1 MPLASANITDR
12 RIRALRRD
20 PRVAAHAPESAFGS
34 LVKTL
39 GLLKRVME
47 PHFAQFGI
55 SGAQWGVLYAL
66 HRCEQDH
73 GPAALRLTDLGDR
86 LIVRPASIT
95 GTVDRLQRL
104 GLVARSASETDH
116 RAKHVT
122 LTAPGR
128 LLVAK
133 VLQHHPA
140 QVHRVLEGLTAP
152 EQADLQRL
160 LDRLVSHL
168 EPLAATAGIT
178 LNSTDHAIP

>member
-1 MPLASANITDR
+1 MPVASANITDR
-12 RIRALRRD
+12 RNGALSHDARGSRT
-20 PRVAAHAPESAFGS
+20 AQLPETAFRS
-34 LVKTL
+34 LIKTL

-55 SGAQWGVLYAL
+55 SSSQWGVLYAL
-66 HRCEQDH
+66 HRCEQDR

-104 GLVARSASETDH
+104 NLVARSASPSDH

-122 LTAPGR
+122 LTDGGR
-128 LLVAK
+128 VLVSK
-133 VLQHHPA
+133 VLQRHPA

-160 LDRLVSHL
+160 LERLVSHL
-168 EPLAATAGIT
+168 EPLAAATP
-178 LNSTDHAIP
+178 SP

>member
-1 MPLASANITDR
+1 MPLASVNITGR
-12 RIRALRRD
+12 RNGALPQHPRA
-20 PRVAAHAPESAFGS
+20 AAPLPENAFGS

-55 SGAQWGVLYAL
+55 SSSQWGVLHAL

-73 GPAALRLTDLGDR
+73 GRSALRLTDLGDR

-104 GLVARSASETDH
+104 GLVARTASPSDH

-122 LTAPGR
+122 LTDPGR
-128 LLVAK
+128 DLVAR
-133 VLQHHPA
+133 VLRHHPA
-140 QVHRVLEGLTAP
+140 QVHRVLEGLSPP

-168 EPLAATAGIT
+168 EPLAGSAAP
-178 LNSTDHAIP
+178 A

>member
-1 MPLASANITDR
+1 MPVASANITDR
-12 RIRALRRD
+12 RKGALPRDARA
-20 PRVAAHAPESAFGS
+20 PRATAQLPGNAFGS
-34 LVKTL
+34 LIKTL

-55 SGAQWGVLYAL
+55 SSSQWGVLHAL
-66 HRCEQDH
+66 HCCEQDH
-73 GPAALRLTDLGDR
+73 GTAALRLTDLGDR

-104 GLVARSASETDH
+104 GLVARTASPSDH

-122 LTAPGR
+122 LTETGR
-128 LLVAK
+128 GLVCK

-160 LDRLVSHL
+160 LERLVSHL
-168 EPLAATAGIT
+168 EPLAA
-178 LNSTDHAIP
+178 AIPSP